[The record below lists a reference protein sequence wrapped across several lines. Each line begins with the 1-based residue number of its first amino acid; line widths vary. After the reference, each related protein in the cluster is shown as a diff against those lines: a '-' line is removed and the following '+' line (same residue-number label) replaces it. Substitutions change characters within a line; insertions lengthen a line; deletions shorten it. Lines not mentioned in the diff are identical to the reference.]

1 MEADKVTSRI
11 KLEDLRAELGIYA
24 NEYHSYEIL
33 SYASLERWIVR
44 GMRAKGRR
52 TDAQRSHSCTL
63 GIDLIDVGH
72 PPR

>member
-33 SYASLERWIVR
+33 SYASLE
-44 GMRAKGRR
+44 
-52 TDAQRSHSCTL
+52 H
-63 GIDLIDVGH
+63 
-72 PPR
+72 